1 MCYRW
6 YFAMLHSLSLD
17 IMNGHFKDGEDGVVN
32 FDFDDEVEEDDDTW
46 DFKRKLK
53 KKKENRF
60 LLVGK

>member
-17 IMNGHFKDGEDGVVN
+17 IMNGYFKDGEDGVVN

-46 DFKRKLK
+46 DFKRK
-53 KKKENRF
+53 
-60 LLVGK
+60 